1 MNESRE
7 QLLTSRVIDGD
18 CTDQEW
24 RDFESLADANPAVW
38 RNLAQEQRDHHAL
51 SRAVNGAVSVA
62 DCVALSPEAAADH
75 GRSYSIVHERLR
87 RAGTWSGWL
96 TAAAVIAVFAVIRF
110 NDSTRPGSNSNSGSN
125 VQAVGLLSDATADQA
140 WNAYLAK
147 GREAGLVVAE
157 VPTKILIESRP
168 APSGEGVELLYLRQ
182 VVERTIVPDLY
193 EFTGKDERGL
203 PAPTKYTPPTG
214 GAL

>member
-1 MNESRE
+1 
-7 QLLTSRVIDGD
+7 
-18 CTDQEW
+18 
-24 RDFESLADANPAVW
+24 
-38 RNLAQEQRDHHAL
+38 
-51 SRAVNGAVSVA
+51 
-62 DCVALSPEAAADH
+62 
-75 GRSYSIVHERLR
+75 
-87 RAGTWSGWL
+87 
-96 TAAAVIAVFAVIRF
+96 VFAVIRF
-110 NDSTRPGSNSNSGSN
+110 SDSTRPGSNSNSGSN

>member
-7 QLLTSRVIDGD
+7 QLLISRVIDGD

-24 RDFESLADANPAVW
+24 RDFETLADANPVIW

-51 SRAVNGAVSVA
+51 SRAVNSAVSVA
-62 DCVALSPEAAADH
+62 DCVALPRGGDTD
-75 GRSYSIVHERLR
+75 RSERYSIVHERLR

-110 NDSTRPGSNSNSGSN
+110 NDSAQPGLNSNPGSN
-125 VQAVGLLSDATADQA
+125 VHTVGLLSDATADEA
-140 WNAYLAK
+140 WTAYLAK

-193 EFTGKDERGL
+193 EFTGKDESGL